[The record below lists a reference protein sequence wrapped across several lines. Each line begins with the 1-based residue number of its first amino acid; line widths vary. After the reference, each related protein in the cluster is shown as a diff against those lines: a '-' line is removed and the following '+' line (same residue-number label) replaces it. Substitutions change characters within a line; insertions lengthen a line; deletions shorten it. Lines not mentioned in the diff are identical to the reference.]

1 MISGDSRKWF
11 LGDMGNQARHQLTL
25 GDRSLNKTTCQFIF
39 FPKTATFGSKI
50 SEFLKQKR
58 VLIGMMDGS
67 WVFFSMNN
75 KPENCTCHDAA

>member
-1 MISGDSRKWF
+1 MISWDSRKWF

-58 VLIGMMDGS
+58 VLIGMMDGG
-67 WVFFSMNN
+67 FFFMNN